1 MGGGWGVGV
10 LGGVWAGGGRGGGRG
25 GGGGS
30 KKYIL
35 KTLPVWIFSGIANF
49 IIAHRLCSYEV
60 IGFKKYLMASS

>member
-1 MGGGWGVGV
+1 MGGVGSVGVRGCVCRRGGWGG
-10 LGGVWAGGGRGGGRG
+10 W